1 MSFKAFL
8 GVIGTLA
15 VLGGIGYYV
24 FFYNPSQPNVTLA
37 ISVPDQVLVGEPF
50 EATLSYANRSND
62 SLTDAKLSLFLPQ
75 NVSVLGQSEN
85 VKVDETPLGTLDPG
99 KTGEKKVELIV
110 LDDPQTVKRLNGKVS
125 YSLKNIQTSFETTAK
140 ADVVVG
146 EAAATLQFNAPDTVV
161 SGQTF
166 EIILRYKN
174 NSGKDFK
181 DAKIHIDYPPA
192 YSMSQSVP
200 PPSLGKN
207 EWNLGNLAANA
218 AGDIKIKG
226 SAVGQDGTALN
237 YTVRFIS
244 NVGGQSY
251 ELQHQVAGIN
261 ISKSPL
267 SLAVQLENST
277 NYVAKVGDTLHYI
290 LKYQNNSQTALKDA
304 TIKAVLLGELYNF
317 STLRTDGVLNSVLNT
332 LSWSGT
338 NNFDLRNIPPGASG
352 QVSFEISLANAF
364 SIRRPN
370 DKNYSLKVSVQM
382 RSPTVPSGIQADET
396 ISAAILETKI
406 QDQLD
411 IFSTAYY
418 YEPTA
423 SIKNAGPYPP
433 KANQA
438 TTYTV
443 HWKLVNYANDVS
455 NVKISASLQSGG
467 RFTGQ
472 VKSNTSSTPQY
483 DSRTGIVTWSIPSIA
498 AGKGILTAA
507 PEAVFQIEVTPA
519 LNQVGQNV
527 TFLSAS
533 ELTALDNFT
542 SVNLYTTAPPVD
554 TSLPNDTKITVDD
567 RRVK

>member
-1 MSFKAFL
+1 MAKFLVVL
-8 GVIGTLA
+8 GVLA

-37 ISVPDQVLVGEPF
+37 IQVPDQVLVGEPF
-50 EATLSYANRSND
+50 EATLSYANRSGD
-62 SLTDAKLSLFLPQ
+62 SLTDAKISLSLPQ
-75 NVSVLGQSEN
+75 NVSILGQSEN

-110 LDDPQTVKRLNGKVS
+110 LDDPQTVKRLNGKIS

-166 EIILRYKN
+166 EIVLHYKN
-174 NSGKDFK
+174 NSGKDFQN
-181 DAKIHIDYPPA
+181 AKIHIDYPPI
-192 YSMSQSVP
+192 YSMSQSTP
-200 PPSLGKN
+200 QPSLGKN
-207 EWNLGNLAANA
+207 EWSLGTLAANA

-226 SAVGQDGTALN
+226 SAIGQDGTALN
-237 YTVRFIS
+237 YTVHFLS

-251 ELQHQVAGIN
+251 ELQHQVAGVS

-267 SLAVQLENST
+267 TLTVQVENSST
-277 NYVAKVGDTLHYI
+277 YVAKIGDTLHYV

-304 TIKAVLLGELYNF
+304 TIKAVLSGELYNF
-317 STLRTDGVLNSVLNT
+317 STLRTDGVLNSVTNT

-338 NNFDLRNIPPGASG
+338 NNADLKNIAPGASG
-352 QVSFEISLANAF
+352 QVAFEISLAGSF
-364 SIRRPN
+364 SIKRPN
-370 DKNYSLKVSVQM
+370 DKNYSLKVQAQM
-382 RSPTVPSGIQADET
+382 QSPTVPSGIQANET
-396 ISAAILETKI
+396 ISAASLETKL

-418 YEPTA
+418 YEPTTG
-423 SIKNAGPYPP
+423 IKNSGPYPP
-433 KANQA
+433 KANQP

-472 VKSNTSSTPQY
+472 VKSNMDTMPQY
-483 DSRTGIVTWSIPSIA
+483 DSRTGQVTWTISFIP

-507 PEAVFQIEVTPA
+507 PEGVFQIEVTPA

-533 ELTALDNFT
+533 ELVAVDNFT
-542 SVNLYTTAPPVD
+542 SVNLDVTAPAVD
-554 TSLPNDTKITVDD
+554 TSLPGDTRITVDD